1 MNLLVITHDY
11 PPILSPRAV
20 RWGLV
25 VEEFVQA
32 GHSVDV
38 VCGWVPG
45 QPRFAESAAGRLRV
59 HRVGGGWF
67 DRLRRR
73 LGGGSPLAPAD
84 RPQNNPGRETTGLR
98 GWIAA
103 PRRAAASVGRAV
115 WRAVHWPDAWCP
127 FILPAWR
134 RARQLAAERRPDALV
149 TVSYPFSDHVVG
161 LWLKQRDPGLPWL
174 VDVGDPFARY
184 GYVNNERLYRRLND
198 RAEARV
204 LRLADYVSVTNRGA
218 LEHYTAAFGVDRDRI
233 GVIAPVLSS
242 TAGAGPAIGE
252 SDESTDP
259 PHRPVRLVYCGQLY
273 RQIRNPQP
281 LLNLLE
287 RLVQDPPSGR
297 SVELHLYGELSDCAD
312 LFEPVQSLRGR
323 NLFLHGFVSRERALR
338 AMQQADVLVNIGNAT
353 PHQVPSK
360 IVEYIGTGKPILN
373 LVTSPDDQTRELLE
387 RHPVALTIDVLDD
400 SLDRQVERVQRF
412 LCGLPR
418 PIAESELST
427 LVQPFLPPAIAGAY
441 LAGIS
446 RGRHA
451 A

>member
-32 GHSVDV
+32 EHSVDV

-73 LGGGSPLAPAD
+73 LGGGSPLEPAGPPQHAP
-84 RPQNNPGRETTGLR
+84 RGGTTRLR
-98 GWIAA
+98 GWITAL
-103 PRRAAASVGRAV
+103 RRPVASAGRAV
-115 WRAVHWPDAWCP
+115 WRALHWPDAWCP

-134 RARQLAAERRPDALV
+134 RARRLAAERRFDALV
-149 TVSYPFSDHVVG
+149 TVSYPFSSHVVG
-161 LWLKQRDPGLPWL
+161 LWLKRRDRDLPWL

-184 GYVNNERLYRRLND
+184 GFVNNERLYRRLND

-204 LRLADYVSVTNRGA
+204 LNLADYVSVTNRGA
-218 LEHYTAAFGVDRDRI
+218 LEHYMANFGVDRDRI

-242 TAGAGPAIGE
+242 TAGGSPAICQP
-252 SDESTDP
+252 DETTDP
-259 PHRPVRLVYCGQLY
+259 PQRPVRLVYCGQLY
-273 RQIRNPQP
+273 RHIRSPQP

-287 RLVQDPPSGR
+287 RLVQQPPSGR
-297 SVELHLYGELSDCAD
+297 PVELHLYGELSDCAD
-312 LFEPVQSLRGR
+312 LFGPVQALLGR
-323 NLFLHGFVSRERALR
+323 HLFLHGFVARERALR

-387 RHPVALTIDVLDD
+387 RHPVALTIDALAD
-400 SLDRQVERVQRF
+400 SLDGQVERVRCF
-412 LCGLPR
+412 LSGLPR
-418 PIAESELST
+418 AIPESELST
-427 LVQPFLPPAIAGAY
+427 LVQPFLPPAIAKAY